1 MDYDKMTHEELLEA
15 RSKKLLASIA
25 YCDKIAHLTREAMT
39 KTELIEGFDIGPIHL
54 DLHPTEGYWLSSKK
68 TITITDK
75 NVGKKYTLTIEE
87 A

>member
-1 MDYDKMTHEELLEA
+1 MNPESLTHEELLEN
-15 RSKKLLASIA
+15 RTQTLLKSIA

-68 TITITDK
+68 TITITDRR
-75 NVGKKYTLTIEE
+75 VGKKYTLTIEE
-87 A
+87 S